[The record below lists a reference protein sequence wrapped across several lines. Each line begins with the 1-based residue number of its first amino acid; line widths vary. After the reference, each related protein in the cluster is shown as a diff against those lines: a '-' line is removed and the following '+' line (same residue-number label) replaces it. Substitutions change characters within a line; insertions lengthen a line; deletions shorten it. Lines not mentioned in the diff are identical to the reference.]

1 MLKHWLNWHKIQK
14 ICDKAVDAC
23 PSAFKFVLDWLVTS
37 KMLKIFDDA
46 VFSSNDIDLNDI
58 ESDIITL

>member
-1 MLKHWLNWHKIQK
+1 M
-14 ICDKAVDAC
+14 CDKAVDAC
-23 PSAFKFVLDWLVTS
+23 PSAFKFALDWLVTS